1 MTKKKE
7 EIVDQEMTQQVD
19 ESVVKELV
27 AKAKEHDNT
36 LSFDDL
42 QNTLPTNVA
51 SGDLANQYLEAIEK
65 QGVSIL
71 FDNELAQKGLLNTD
85 QSSDTKAKK
94 SSKKAKQPKNEEKSD
109 SELKTDAAEAT
120 PDEGVAVK
128 SKKSSK
134 KSTKTD
140 ESAEVESAADAAKT
154 SATKKKSS
162 SKKSAAKQ
170 AESVETAE
178 IIGETQD
185 SADVEKPAKKS
196 AKKTAK
202 TEAAE
207 TVGEKKAKKSSQKA
221 KKAEKV
227 EDVAEKV
234 EVKADD
240 EAALSV
246 DAKIKLAMEKHTETA
261 GEEGEATKKPK
272 KTTKKAEK
280 KTLEK
285 ASKKADKHEEKAEIA
300 ADETVVAQPVEE
312 KAEVTADA
320 TVVVVA
326 ETQPV
331 EAKAESAE
339 KSEKPAKKAT
349 KKASK
354 KGAKAEE
361 KTEIAADETVVAPV
375 EAQPVEEKA
384 ESEEKAEKPAKKA
397 TKKASKKVAK
407 AEEKGDGEVEES
419 AVVAGEA
426 EKKTAKKSSKSKRA
440 EEKSKDD
447 DKSVEKKAKKAEKAT
462 KSTKKADKEAE
473 SDAVAEAKPAK
484 KASKADKAEKT
495 EKAEA
500 KPAKKSSKKSTA
512 KPEAAESIK
521 ETAKSS
527 SEKSTKRM
535 GAPLPDVTKFVPN
548 AKPPKPLES
557 DPELKDTGVESLDR
571 MFDPNKGMAGG
582 KGLSDLDPDDIDPTD
597 IDPTD
602 IDDDDLAGD
611 DFDVDDMS
619 DSGVEIGNATFEDE
633 VEAAGD
639 DDYGLL
645 DDADREDVDGD
656 SEGLE
661 DGDEEMGDEAE
672 AETGA
677 ATSPEV
683 DDDASK
689 DSDKNADPVR
699 RYLTQTGNVP
709 LLSRDGEVEI
719 AKRVEDGEQNV
730 LNVLLQSAFGV
741 REIIGIADSVE
752 RGKLKMQDVLR
763 DYETDY
769 AGEDRPESDIR
780 GEFLEHVECMR
791 EINRNV
797 IRLKEKLE
805 HAHGI
810 SAIYVQRLRSDLMRN
825 QRALY
830 ELALHVRLSKKLS
843 ERLVHKLKT
852 MIEKLDSATREIA
865 RCEKESGS
873 TAQEIVRIRMEI
885 QANPKDTQ
893 KILMGKRFNEARVF
907 AYNETIM
914 AHMREIESI
923 ESDTHISS
931 DALHRTYQR
940 VQQGQRIAEIAKS
953 ELIKANLRL
962 VVSIAKKY
970 TNRGLQ
976 FLDLIQEGNI
986 GLMKAVDK
994 FEYKRGYKFSTYA
1007 TWWIRQ
1013 AITRAIAD
1021 QARTIRIPVH
1031 MIETINKLI
1040 RTSRSLVQDLGR
1052 EPTPEEIA
1060 DKMDLPVEK
1069 VRKVLKI
1076 GKEPISLET
1085 PIGEEED
1092 SHLGDFIE
1100 DKSVISPAEAV
1111 ISRNLAEQTRKVLAT
1126 LTPREEKVLRMRF
1139 GIGEKSDHT
1148 LEEVGQ
1154 DFDVTRERI
1163 RQIEAKALRKLRH
1176 PTRSKQLKPF
1186 VEN

>member
-51 SGDLANQYLEAIEK
+51 SGDLANQYLDAIEK

-85 QSSDTKAKK
+85 QSNETKAKK

-109 SELKTDAAEAT
+109 SELKTEPEAT
-120 PDEGVAVK
+120 ADEGVAVK
-128 SKKSSK
+128 SKKTSK

-140 ESAEVESAADAAKT
+140 ESVEAESAADATKT

-178 IIGETQD
+178 IVGEAQD
-185 SADVEKPAKKS
+185 SAAAEKPAKKS

-202 TEAAE
+202 AEAAE
-207 TVGEKKAKKSSQKA
+207 TVGEKKSKKSSQKA
-221 KKAEKV
+221 KKGEKV

-261 GEEGEATKKPK
+261 GEEGESTKKPK
-272 KTTKKAEK
+272 KMTKKAEK

-285 ASKKADKHEEKAEIA
+285 ASKKADKPEEKAEIA
-300 ADETVVAQPVEE
+300 ADETVVVVAETQPVEE
-312 KAEVTADA
+312 KAAVTADA

-326 ETQPV
+326 ETQPD
-331 EAKAESAE
+331 EAKDEIAE
-339 KSEKPAKKAT
+339 KAEKPANKAT

-361 KTEIAADETVVAPV
+361 KTEIAVDEV
-375 EAQPVEEKA
+375 EVKA
-384 ESEEKAEKPAKKA
+384 ESEDKAEKPAKKA
-397 TKKASKKVAK
+397 TKKASKMGDK
-407 AEEKGDGEVEES
+407 AEEKGDGEAEES
-419 AVVAGEA
+419 VVVAGDGEA
-426 EKKTAKKSSKSKRA
+426 EKMNAKKSSKSKKA
-440 EEKSKDD
+440 EEKAKDD
-447 DKSVEKKAKKAEKAT
+447 DKSVEKKAKKSEKAT

-473 SDAVAEAKPAK
+473 SDAIAEAKPAK

-500 KPAKKSSKKSTA
+500 KSAKKSSKKSTA
-512 KPEAAESIK
+512 KPEAADNIK

-645 DDADREDVDGD
+645 DDADRDDVDGD

-683 DDDASK
+683 DDDVSK

>member
-94 SSKKAKQPKNEEKSD
+94 SSKKAKQPKKEEKSD

-120 PDEGVAVK
+120 ADEGVAAK
-128 SKKSSK
+128 GKKSSK

-140 ESAEVESAADAAKT
+140 ESAEAGTVADEAKT
-154 SATKKKSS
+154 GATKKKSS

-185 SADVEKPAKKS
+185 SADAEKPAKKS

-207 TVGEKKAKKSSQKA
+207 TVGEKKSKKSSQKA

-227 EDVAEKV
+227 DEVAEKV

-280 KTLEK
+280 KALEK
-285 ASKKADKHEEKAEIA
+285 ASNKADKSEEKVEIA
-300 ADETVVAQPVEE
+300 ADEA
-312 KAEVTADA
+312 
-320 TVVVVA
+320 VVVVA

-331 EAKAESAE
+331 EAKSKSAE
-339 KSEKPAKKAT
+339 KAEKPAKKAT
-349 KKASK
+349 KKAEKKALEKASK
-354 KGAKAEE
+354 KVDKPEE
-361 KTEIAADETVVAPV
+361 KTEVAADEV
-375 EAQPVEEKA
+375 EVKA

-397 TKKASKKVAK
+397 TKKPSKKGAK
-407 AEEKGDGEVEES
+407 AEEKGDGEAEES
-419 AVVAGEA
+419 AVVAGDGEA
-426 EKKTAKKSSKSKRA
+426 EKKTAKKSSKSKKA
-440 EEKSKDD
+440 EEKSNDD
-447 DKSVEKKAKKAEKAT
+447 DKNVEEKAKKAEKAT
-462 KSTKKADKEAE
+462 KSTKKSDKEAE
-473 SDAVAEAKPAK
+473 SDAEAKPAK

-512 KPEAAESIK
+512 KADAADNIK

-582 KGLSDLDPDDIDPTD
+582 NGLSDLDPDDIDPTD

-656 SEGLE
+656 SDGLE
-661 DGDEEMGDEAE
+661 EGDEEMGDEAE

-677 ATSPEV
+677 ATSPEA

-699 RYLTQTGNVP
+699 RYLTQTGNGP
-709 LLSRDGEVEI
+709 LLTRDGEVEI

-741 REIIGIADSVE
+741 REIIGIADSVD

-769 AGEDRPESDIR
+769 AGEDRPESEIR
-780 GEFLEHVECMR
+780 AEFLAHVECMR
-791 EINRNV
+791 EINCNV

>member
-42 QNTLPTNVA
+42 QNTLPINVA

-85 QSSDTKAKK
+85 QSNETKAKK

-109 SELKTDAAEAT
+109 SELKIDAAEAT
-120 PDEGVAVK
+120 ADEGVDVK

-134 KSTKTD
+134 KATKID
-140 ESAEVESAADAAKT
+140 ENAEAESAVDEAK
-154 SATKKKSS
+154 SGATKKKSS
-162 SKKSAAKQ
+162 SKKSVAKQ

-178 IIGETQD
+178 IVGEAQD
-185 SADVEKPAKKS
+185 SAAAEKPAKKS

-202 TEAAE
+202 AEAAE
-207 TVGEKKAKKSSQKA
+207 IVGEKKAKKSSQKS

-227 EDVAEKV
+227 EDIVEKV
-234 EVKADD
+234 EVKSDD

-261 GEEGEATKKPK
+261 GEEGESTKKPK

-280 KTLEK
+280 K
-285 ASKKADKHEEKAEIA
+285 ASKKADKPEEKAEIA
-300 ADETVVAQPVEE
+300 ADETVVVVAETQPVEE
-312 KAEVTADA
+312 NAAVTADE

-326 ETQPV
+326 ETQPIEV
-331 EAKAESAE
+331 KAEIAE
-339 KSEKPAKKAT
+339 KAEKPAKKAT

-361 KTEIAADETVVAPV
+361 KTEIAADEIEV
-375 EAQPVEEKA
+375 KA

-397 TKKASKKVAK
+397 TKKSSKKVAK
-407 AEEKGDGEVEES
+407 AEEKGDGEAEES

-426 EKKTAKKSSKSKRA
+426 EKKTAKKSSKSKKA
-440 EEKSKDD
+440 EEKAKDD

-473 SDAVAEAKPAK
+473 SDAVAEANPAK

-645 DDADREDVDGD
+645 DDADREDIDGD

-661 DGDEEMGDEAE
+661 EGDEEMGDEAE

-769 AGEDRPESDIR
+769 AGEDRPESEIR

-791 EINRNV
+791 AINRDV

>member
-94 SSKKAKQPKNEEKSD
+94 SSKKAKQPKKEEKSD

-120 PDEGVAVK
+120 ADEGVAAK

-140 ESAEVESAADAAKT
+140 ESAEAGTVADEAKT
-154 SATKKKSS
+154 GATKKKSS

-170 AESVETAE
+170 SESVETAE

-185 SADVEKPAKKS
+185 SADAEKPAKKS

-207 TVGEKKAKKSSQKA
+207 TVGEKKSKKSSQKA

-227 EDVAEKV
+227 DEVAEKV

-246 DAKIKLAMEKHTETA
+246 DAKIKLAMEKHIETA

-272 KTTKKAEK
+272 KATKKAEK
-280 KTLEK
+280 KALEK
-285 ASKKADKHEEKAEIA
+285 ASNKADKSEEKVEIA
-300 ADETVVAQPVEE
+300 ADEA
-312 KAEVTADA
+312 
-320 TVVVVA
+320 VVVVA

-331 EAKAESAE
+331 EAKSKSAE
-339 KSEKPAKKAT
+339 KAEKPAKKAT
-349 KKASK
+349 KKAEKKALEKASK
-354 KGAKAEE
+354 KVDKPEE
-361 KTEIAADETVVAPV
+361 KTEVAADEV
-375 EAQPVEEKA
+375 EVKA

-397 TKKASKKVAK
+397 TNKPSKKGAK
-407 AEEKGDGEVEES
+407 AEEKGDGEAEES
-419 AVVAGEA
+419 AVVAGDGEA
-426 EKKTAKKSSKSKRA
+426 EKKTAKKSSKSKKA
-440 EEKSKDD
+440 EEKSNDD
-447 DKSVEKKAKKAEKAT
+447 DKNVEEKAKKAEKAT
-462 KSTKKADKEAE
+462 KSTKKSDKEAE
-473 SDAVAEAKPAK
+473 SDAEAKPAK

-512 KPEAAESIK
+512 KADAADNIK

-656 SEGLE
+656 SDGLE
-661 DGDEEMGDEAE
+661 EGDEEMGDEAE

-677 ATSPEV
+677 ATSPEA

-741 REIIGIADSVE
+741 REIIGIADSVD

-769 AGEDRPESDIR
+769 AGEDRPESEIR
-780 GEFLEHVECMR
+780 AEFLAHVECMR
-791 EINRNV
+791 EINCNV

>member
-94 SSKKAKQPKNEEKSD
+94 SSKKAKQPKKEEKSD

-120 PDEGVAVK
+120 ADEGVAAK

-140 ESAEVESAADAAKT
+140 ESAEAGTVADEAKT
-154 SATKKKSS
+154 GATKKKSS

-185 SADVEKPAKKS
+185 SADAEKPAKKS

-207 TVGEKKAKKSSQKA
+207 TVGEKKSKKSSQKA

-227 EDVAEKV
+227 NEVAEKV

-246 DAKIKLAMEKHTETA
+246 DAKIKLAMEKHIETA

-280 KTLEK
+280 KALEK
-285 ASKKADKHEEKAEIA
+285 ASNKADKSEEKAEI
-300 ADETVVAQPVEE
+300 
-312 KAEVTADA
+312 TADA

-331 EAKAESAE
+331 EAKSKSAE
-339 KSEKPAKKAT
+339 KAEKPAKKAT
-349 KKASK
+349 KKAEKKALEKASK
-354 KGAKAEE
+354 KVDKPEE
-361 KTEIAADETVVAPV
+361 KTEVAADEV
-375 EAQPVEEKA
+375 EVKA

-397 TKKASKKVAK
+397 TNKPSKKGAK
-407 AEEKGDGEVEES
+407 AEEKGDGEAEES
-419 AVVAGEA
+419 AVVAGDGEA
-426 EKKTAKKSSKSKRA
+426 EKKTAKKSSKSKKA
-440 EEKSKDD
+440 EEKSNDD
-447 DKSVEKKAKKAEKAT
+447 DKNVEEKAKKAEKAT
-462 KSTKKADKEAE
+462 KSTKKSDKEAE
-473 SDAVAEAKPAK
+473 SDAEAKPAK

-512 KPEAAESIK
+512 KADAADNIK

-582 KGLSDLDPDDIDPTD
+582 NGLSDLDPDDIDPTD

-656 SEGLE
+656 SDGLE
-661 DGDEEMGDEAE
+661 EGDEEMGDEAE

-677 ATSPEV
+677 ATSPEA

-741 REIIGIADSVE
+741 REIIGIADSVD

-769 AGEDRPESDIR
+769 AGEDRPESEIR
-780 GEFLEHVECMR
+780 AEFLAHVECMR
-791 EINRNV
+791 EINCNV

>member
-94 SSKKAKQPKNEEKSD
+94 SSKKAKQPKKEEKSD

-120 PDEGVAVK
+120 ADEGVAAK

-140 ESAEVESAADAAKT
+140 ESAEAGTVADEAKT
-154 SATKKKSS
+154 GATKKKSS

-185 SADVEKPAKKS
+185 SADAEKPAKKS

-207 TVGEKKAKKSSQKA
+207 TVGEKKSKKSSQKA

-227 EDVAEKV
+227 DEVAEKV

-246 DAKIKLAMEKHTETA
+246 DAKIKLAMEKHIETA

-280 KTLEK
+280 KALEK
-285 ASKKADKHEEKAEIA
+285 ASNKADKSEEKAEI
-300 ADETVVAQPVEE
+300 
-312 KAEVTADA
+312 TADA

-331 EAKAESAE
+331 EAKSKSAE
-339 KSEKPAKKAT
+339 KAEKPAKKAT
-349 KKASK
+349 KKAEKKALEKASK
-354 KGAKAEE
+354 KVDKPEE
-361 KTEIAADETVVAPV
+361 KTEVAADEV
-375 EAQPVEEKA
+375 EVKA

-397 TKKASKKVAK
+397 TNKPSKKGAK
-407 AEEKGDGEVEES
+407 AEEKGDGEAEES
-419 AVVAGEA
+419 AVVAGDGEA
-426 EKKTAKKSSKSKRA
+426 EKKTAKKSSKSKKA
-440 EEKSKDD
+440 EEKSNDD
-447 DKSVEKKAKKAEKAT
+447 DKNVEEKAKKAEKAT
-462 KSTKKADKEAE
+462 KSTKKSDKEAE
-473 SDAVAEAKPAK
+473 SDAEAKPAK

-512 KPEAAESIK
+512 KADAADNIK

-656 SEGLE
+656 SDGLE
-661 DGDEEMGDEAE
+661 EGDEEMGDEAE

-677 ATSPEV
+677 ATSPEA

-741 REIIGIADSVE
+741 REIIGIADSVD

-769 AGEDRPESDIR
+769 AGEDRPESEIR
-780 GEFLEHVECMR
+780 AEFLAHVECMR
-791 EINRNV
+791 EINCNV

>member
-94 SSKKAKQPKNEEKSD
+94 SSKKAKQPKKEEKSD

-120 PDEGVAVK
+120 ADEGVAAK
-128 SKKSSK
+128 GKKSSK

-140 ESAEVESAADAAKT
+140 ESAEAGTVADEAKT
-154 SATKKKSS
+154 GATKKKSS

-185 SADVEKPAKKS
+185 SADAEKPAKKS

-207 TVGEKKAKKSSQKA
+207 TVGEKKSKKSSQKA

-227 EDVAEKV
+227 DEVAEKV

-280 KTLEK
+280 KALEK
-285 ASKKADKHEEKAEIA
+285 ASNKADKSEEKAEI
-300 ADETVVAQPVEE
+300 
-312 KAEVTADA
+312 TADA

-331 EAKAESAE
+331 EAKSKSAE
-339 KSEKPAKKAT
+339 KAEKPAKKAT
-349 KKASK
+349 KKAEKKALEKASK
-354 KGAKAEE
+354 KVDKPEE
-361 KTEIAADETVVAPV
+361 KTEVAADEV
-375 EAQPVEEKA
+375 EVKA

-397 TKKASKKVAK
+397 TNKPSKKGAK
-407 AEEKGDGEVEES
+407 AEEKGDGEAEES
-419 AVVAGEA
+419 AVVAGDGEA
-426 EKKTAKKSSKSKRA
+426 EKKTAKKSSKSKKA
-440 EEKSKDD
+440 EEKSNDD
-447 DKSVEKKAKKAEKAT
+447 DKNVEEKAKKAEKAT
-462 KSTKKADKEAE
+462 KSTKKSDKEAE
-473 SDAVAEAKPAK
+473 SDAEAKPAK

-512 KPEAAESIK
+512 KADAADNIK

-656 SEGLE
+656 SDGLE
-661 DGDEEMGDEAE
+661 EGDEEMGDEAE

-677 ATSPEV
+677 ATSPEA

-741 REIIGIADSVE
+741 REIIGIADSVD

-769 AGEDRPESDIR
+769 AGEDRPESEIR
-780 GEFLEHVECMR
+780 AEFLAHVECMR
-791 EINRNV
+791 EINCNV

>member
-94 SSKKAKQPKNEEKSD
+94 SSKKAKQPKKEEKSD

-120 PDEGVAVK
+120 ADEGVAAK
-128 SKKSSK
+128 GKKSSK

-140 ESAEVESAADAAKT
+140 ESAEAGTVADEAKT
-154 SATKKKSS
+154 GATKKKSS

-170 AESVETAE
+170 SESVETAE

-185 SADVEKPAKKS
+185 SADAEKPAKKS

-207 TVGEKKAKKSSQKA
+207 TVGEKKSKKSSQKA

-227 EDVAEKV
+227 DEVAEKV

-246 DAKIKLAMEKHTETA
+246 DAKIKLAMEKHIETA

-280 KTLEK
+280 KALEK
-285 ASKKADKHEEKAEIA
+285 ASNKADKSEEKVEIA
-300 ADETVVAQPVEE
+300 ADEA
-312 KAEVTADA
+312 
-320 TVVVVA
+320 VVVVA

-331 EAKAESAE
+331 EAKSKSAE
-339 KSEKPAKKAT
+339 KAEKPAKKAT
-349 KKASK
+349 KKAEKKALEKASK
-354 KGAKAEE
+354 KVDKPEE
-361 KTEIAADETVVAPV
+361 KTEVAADEV
-375 EAQPVEEKA
+375 EVKA

-397 TKKASKKVAK
+397 TKKPSKKGAK
-407 AEEKGDGEVEES
+407 AEEKGDGEAEES
-419 AVVAGEA
+419 AVVAGDGEA
-426 EKKTAKKSSKSKRA
+426 EKKTAKKSSKSKKA
-440 EEKSKDD
+440 EEKSNDD
-447 DKSVEKKAKKAEKAT
+447 DKNVEEKAKKAEKAT
-462 KSTKKADKEAE
+462 KSTKKSDKEAE
-473 SDAVAEAKPAK
+473 SDAEAKPAK

-512 KPEAAESIK
+512 KADAADNIK

-656 SEGLE
+656 SDGLE
-661 DGDEEMGDEAE
+661 EGDEEMGDEAE

-677 ATSPEV
+677 ATSPEA

-741 REIIGIADSVE
+741 REIIGIADSVD

-769 AGEDRPESDIR
+769 AGEDRPESEIR
-780 GEFLEHVECMR
+780 AEFLAHVECMR
-791 EINRNV
+791 EINCNV

>member
-94 SSKKAKQPKNEEKSD
+94 SSKKAKQPKKEEKSD

-120 PDEGVAVK
+120 ADEGVAAK

-140 ESAEVESAADAAKT
+140 ESAEAGTVADEAKT
-154 SATKKKSS
+154 GATKKKSS
-162 SKKSAAKQ
+162 LKKSAAKQ

-185 SADVEKPAKKS
+185 SADAEKPAKKS

-207 TVGEKKAKKSSQKA
+207 TVGEKKSKKSSQKA

-227 EDVAEKV
+227 DEVAEKV

-246 DAKIKLAMEKHTETA
+246 DAKIKLAMEKHIETA

-280 KTLEK
+280 KALEK
-285 ASKKADKHEEKAEIA
+285 ASNKADKSEEKVEIA
-300 ADETVVAQPVEE
+300 ADEA
-312 KAEVTADA
+312 
-320 TVVVVA
+320 VVVVA

-331 EAKAESAE
+331 EAKSKSAE
-339 KSEKPAKKAT
+339 KAEKPAKKAT
-349 KKASK
+349 KKAEKKALEKASK
-354 KGAKAEE
+354 KVDKPEE
-361 KTEIAADETVVAPV
+361 KTEVAADEV
-375 EAQPVEEKA
+375 EVKA

-397 TKKASKKVAK
+397 TNKPSKKGAK
-407 AEEKGDGEVEES
+407 AEEKGDGEAEES
-419 AVVAGEA
+419 AVVAGDGEA
-426 EKKTAKKSSKSKRA
+426 EKKTAKKSSKSKKA
-440 EEKSKDD
+440 EEKSNDD
-447 DKSVEKKAKKAEKAT
+447 DKNVEEKAKKAEKAT
-462 KSTKKADKEAE
+462 KSTKKSDKEAE
-473 SDAVAEAKPAK
+473 SDAEAKPAK

-512 KPEAAESIK
+512 KADAADNIK

-656 SEGLE
+656 SDGLE
-661 DGDEEMGDEAE
+661 EGDEEMGDEAE

-677 ATSPEV
+677 ATSPEA

-741 REIIGIADSVE
+741 REIIGIADSVD

-769 AGEDRPESDIR
+769 AGEDRPESEIR
-780 GEFLEHVECMR
+780 AEFLAHVECMR
-791 EINRNV
+791 EINCNV

>member
-94 SSKKAKQPKNEEKSD
+94 SSKKAKQPKKEEKSD

-120 PDEGVAVK
+120 ADEGVAAK

-140 ESAEVESAADAAKT
+140 ESAEAGTVADEAKT
-154 SATKKKSS
+154 GATKKKSS

-170 AESVETAE
+170 SESVETAE

-185 SADVEKPAKKS
+185 SADAEKPAKKS

-207 TVGEKKAKKSSQKA
+207 TVGEKKSKKSSQKA

-227 EDVAEKV
+227 DEVAEKV

-246 DAKIKLAMEKHTETA
+246 DAKIKLAMEKHIETA

-280 KTLEK
+280 KALEK
-285 ASKKADKHEEKAEIA
+285 ASNKADKSEEKVEIA
-300 ADETVVAQPVEE
+300 ADEA
-312 KAEVTADA
+312 
-320 TVVVVA
+320 VVVVA

-331 EAKAESAE
+331 EAKSKSAE
-339 KSEKPAKKAT
+339 KAEKPAKKAT
-349 KKASK
+349 KKAEKKALEKASK
-354 KGAKAEE
+354 KVDKPEE
-361 KTEIAADETVVAPV
+361 KTEVAADEV
-375 EAQPVEEKA
+375 EVKA

-397 TKKASKKVAK
+397 TNKPSKKGAK
-407 AEEKGDGEVEES
+407 AEEKGDGEAEES
-419 AVVAGEA
+419 AVVAGDGEA
-426 EKKTAKKSSKSKRA
+426 EKKTAKKSSKSKKA
-440 EEKSKDD
+440 EEKSNDD
-447 DKSVEKKAKKAEKAT
+447 DKNVEEKAKKAEKAT
-462 KSTKKADKEAE
+462 KSTKKSDKEAE
-473 SDAVAEAKPAK
+473 SDAEAKPAK

-512 KPEAAESIK
+512 KADAADNIK

-656 SEGLE
+656 SDGLE
-661 DGDEEMGDEAE
+661 EGDEEMGDEAE

-677 ATSPEV
+677 ATSPEA

-741 REIIGIADSVE
+741 REIIGIADSVD

-769 AGEDRPESDIR
+769 AGEDRPESEIR
-780 GEFLEHVECMR
+780 AEFLAHVECMR
-791 EINRNV
+791 EINCNV

>member
-94 SSKKAKQPKNEEKSD
+94 SSKKAKQPKKEEKSD

-120 PDEGVAVK
+120 ADEGVAAK

-140 ESAEVESAADAAKT
+140 ESVEAGTVADEAKT
-154 SATKKKSS
+154 GATKKKSS

-170 AESVETAE
+170 SESVETAE

-185 SADVEKPAKKS
+185 SADAEKPAKKS

-207 TVGEKKAKKSSQKA
+207 TVGEKKSKKSSQKA

-227 EDVAEKV
+227 DEVAEKV

-246 DAKIKLAMEKHTETA
+246 DAKIKLAMEKHIETA

-280 KTLEK
+280 KALEK
-285 ASKKADKHEEKAEIA
+285 ASNKADKSEEKVEIA
-300 ADETVVAQPVEE
+300 ADEA
-312 KAEVTADA
+312 
-320 TVVVVA
+320 VVVVA

-331 EAKAESAE
+331 EAKSKSAE
-339 KSEKPAKKAT
+339 KAEKPAKKAT
-349 KKASK
+349 KKAEKKALEKASK
-354 KGAKAEE
+354 KVDKPEE
-361 KTEIAADETVVAPV
+361 KTEVAADEV
-375 EAQPVEEKA
+375 EAKA

-397 TKKASKKVAK
+397 TNKPSKKGAK
-407 AEEKGDGEVEES
+407 AEEKGDGEAEES
-419 AVVAGEA
+419 AVVAGDGEA
-426 EKKTAKKSSKSKRA
+426 EKKTAKKSSKSKKA
-440 EEKSKDD
+440 EEKSNDD
-447 DKSVEKKAKKAEKAT
+447 DKNVEEKAKKAEKAT
-462 KSTKKADKEAE
+462 KSTKKSDKEAE
-473 SDAVAEAKPAK
+473 SDAEAKPAK

-512 KPEAAESIK
+512 KADAADNIK

-639 DDYGLL
+639 DYGLL

-656 SEGLE
+656 SDGLE
-661 DGDEEMGDEAE
+661 EGDEEMGDEAE

-677 ATSPEV
+677 ATSPEA

-741 REIIGIADSVE
+741 REIIGIADSVD

-769 AGEDRPESDIR
+769 AGEDRPESEIR
-780 GEFLEHVECMR
+780 AEFLAHVKCMR
-791 EINRNV
+791 EINCNV

>member
-94 SSKKAKQPKNEEKSD
+94 SSKKAKQPKKEEKSD

-120 PDEGVAVK
+120 ADEGVAAK

-140 ESAEVESAADAAKT
+140 ESAEAGTVADEAKT
-154 SATKKKSS
+154 GATKKKSS

-185 SADVEKPAKKS
+185 SADAEKPAKKS

-207 TVGEKKAKKSSQKA
+207 TVGEKKSKKSSQKA

-227 EDVAEKV
+227 DEVAEKV

-246 DAKIKLAMEKHTETA
+246 DAKIKLAMEKHIETA

-280 KTLEK
+280 KALEK
-285 ASKKADKHEEKAEIA
+285 ASNKADKSEEKVEIA
-300 ADETVVAQPVEE
+300 ADEA
-312 KAEVTADA
+312 
-320 TVVVVA
+320 VVVVA

-331 EAKAESAE
+331 EAKSKSAE
-339 KSEKPAKKAT
+339 KAEKPAKKAT
-349 KKASK
+349 KKAEKKALEKASK
-354 KGAKAEE
+354 KVDKPEE
-361 KTEIAADETVVAPV
+361 KTEVAADEV
-375 EAQPVEEKA
+375 EVKA

-397 TKKASKKVAK
+397 TKKPSKKGAK
-407 AEEKGDGEVEES
+407 AEEKGDGEAEES
-419 AVVAGEA
+419 AVVAGDGEA
-426 EKKTAKKSSKSKRA
+426 EKKTAKKSSKSKKA
-440 EEKSKDD
+440 EEKSNDD
-447 DKSVEKKAKKAEKAT
+447 DKNVEEKAKKAEKAT
-462 KSTKKADKEAE
+462 KSTKKSDKEAE

-512 KPEAAESIK
+512 KADAADNIK

-656 SEGLE
+656 SDGLE
-661 DGDEEMGDEAE
+661 EGDEEMGDEAE

-677 ATSPEV
+677 ATSPEA

-741 REIIGIADSVE
+741 REIIGIADSVD

-769 AGEDRPESDIR
+769 AGEDRPESEIR
-780 GEFLEHVECMR
+780 AEFLAHVECMR
-791 EINRNV
+791 EINCNV

>member
-94 SSKKAKQPKNEEKSD
+94 SSKKAKQPKKEEKSD

-120 PDEGVAVK
+120 ADEGVAAK
-128 SKKSSK
+128 GKKSSK

-140 ESAEVESAADAAKT
+140 ESAEAGTVADEAKT
-154 SATKKKSS
+154 GATKKKSS

-185 SADVEKPAKKS
+185 SADAEKPAKKS

-207 TVGEKKAKKSSQKA
+207 TVGEKKSKKSSQKA

-227 EDVAEKV
+227 DEVAEKV

-280 KTLEK
+280 KALEK
-285 ASKKADKHEEKAEIA
+285 ASNKADKSEEKAEI
-300 ADETVVAQPVEE
+300 
-312 KAEVTADA
+312 TADA

-331 EAKAESAE
+331 EAKSKSAE
-339 KSEKPAKKAT
+339 KAEKPAKKAT
-349 KKASK
+349 KKAEKKALEKASK
-354 KGAKAEE
+354 KVDKPEE
-361 KTEIAADETVVAPV
+361 KTEVAADEV
-375 EAQPVEEKA
+375 EVKA

-397 TKKASKKVAK
+397 TKKPSKKGAK
-407 AEEKGDGEVEES
+407 AEEKGDGEAEES
-419 AVVAGEA
+419 AVVAGDGEA
-426 EKKTAKKSSKSKRA
+426 EKKTAKKSSKSKKA
-440 EEKSKDD
+440 EEKSNDD
-447 DKSVEKKAKKAEKAT
+447 DKNVEEKAKKAEKAT
-462 KSTKKADKEAE
+462 KSTKKSDKEAE
-473 SDAVAEAKPAK
+473 SDAEAKPAK

-512 KPEAAESIK
+512 KADAVDNIK

-656 SEGLE
+656 SDGLE
-661 DGDEEMGDEAE
+661 EGDEEMGDEAE

-677 ATSPEV
+677 ATSPEA

-741 REIIGIADSVE
+741 REIIGIADSVD

-769 AGEDRPESDIR
+769 AGEDRPESEIR
-780 GEFLEHVECMR
+780 AEFLAHVECMR
-791 EINRNV
+791 EINCNV

>member
-94 SSKKAKQPKNEEKSD
+94 SSKKAKQPKKEEKSD

-120 PDEGVAVK
+120 ADEGVAAK
-128 SKKSSK
+128 GKKSSK

-140 ESAEVESAADAAKT
+140 ESAEAGTVADEAKT
-154 SATKKKSS
+154 GATKKKSS

-185 SADVEKPAKKS
+185 SADAEKPAKKS

-207 TVGEKKAKKSSQKA
+207 TVGEKKSKKSSQKA

-227 EDVAEKV
+227 DEVAEKV

-246 DAKIKLAMEKHTETA
+246 DAKIKLAMEKHIETA

-280 KTLEK
+280 KALEK
-285 ASKKADKHEEKAEIA
+285 ASNKADKSEEKVEIA
-300 ADETVVAQPVEE
+300 ADEA
-312 KAEVTADA
+312 
-320 TVVVVA
+320 VVVVA

-331 EAKAESAE
+331 EAKSKSAE
-339 KSEKPAKKAT
+339 KAEKPAKKAT
-349 KKASK
+349 KKAEKKALDKASK
-354 KGAKAEE
+354 KVDKPEE
-361 KTEIAADETVVAPV
+361 KTEVAADEV
-375 EAQPVEEKA
+375 EVKA

-397 TKKASKKVAK
+397 TKKPSKKGAK
-407 AEEKGDGEVEES
+407 AEEKGDGEAEES
-419 AVVAGEA
+419 AVVAGDGEA
-426 EKKTAKKSSKSKRA
+426 EKKTAKKSSKSKKA
-440 EEKSKDD
+440 EEKSNDD
-447 DKSVEKKAKKAEKAT
+447 DKNVEEKAKKAEKAT
-462 KSTKKADKEAE
+462 KSTKKSDKEAE
-473 SDAVAEAKPAK
+473 SDAEAKPAK

-512 KPEAAESIK
+512 KADAADNIK

-656 SEGLE
+656 SDGLE
-661 DGDEEMGDEAE
+661 EGDEEMGDEAE

-677 ATSPEV
+677 ATSPEA

-741 REIIGIADSVE
+741 REIIGIADSVD

-769 AGEDRPESDIR
+769 AGEDRPESEIR
-780 GEFLEHVECMR
+780 AEFLAHVECMR
-791 EINRNV
+791 EINCNV

>member
-94 SSKKAKQPKNEEKSD
+94 SSKKAKQPKKEEKSD

-120 PDEGVAVK
+120 ADEGVAAK
-128 SKKSSK
+128 GKKSSK

-140 ESAEVESAADAAKT
+140 ESAEAGTVADEAKT
-154 SATKKKSS
+154 GATKKKSS

-185 SADVEKPAKKS
+185 SADAEKPAKKS

-207 TVGEKKAKKSSQKA
+207 TVGEKKSKKSSQKA

-227 EDVAEKV
+227 DEVAEKV

-246 DAKIKLAMEKHTETA
+246 DAKIKLAMEKHIETA

-280 KTLEK
+280 KALEK
-285 ASKKADKHEEKAEIA
+285 ASNKADKSEEKAEI
-300 ADETVVAQPVEE
+300 
-312 KAEVTADA
+312 TADA

-331 EAKAESAE
+331 EAKSKSAE
-339 KSEKPAKKAT
+339 KAEKPAKKAT
-349 KKASK
+349 KKAEKKALEKASK
-354 KGAKAEE
+354 KVDKPEE
-361 KTEIAADETVVAPV
+361 KTEVAADEV
-375 EAQPVEEKA
+375 EVKA

-397 TKKASKKVAK
+397 TKKPSKKGAK
-407 AEEKGDGEVEES
+407 AEEKGDGEAEES
-419 AVVAGEA
+419 AVVAGDGEA
-426 EKKTAKKSSKSKRA
+426 EKKTAKKSSKSKKA
-440 EEKSKDD
+440 EEKSNDD
-447 DKSVEKKAKKAEKAT
+447 DKNVEEKAKKAEKAT
-462 KSTKKADKEAE
+462 KSTKKSDKEAE
-473 SDAVAEAKPAK
+473 SDAEAKPAK

-512 KPEAAESIK
+512 KADAADNIK

-656 SEGLE
+656 SDGLE
-661 DGDEEMGDEAE
+661 EGDEEMGDEAE

-677 ATSPEV
+677 ATSPEA

-741 REIIGIADSVE
+741 REIIGIADSVD

-769 AGEDRPESDIR
+769 AGEDRPESEIR
-780 GEFLEHVECMR
+780 AEFLAHVECMR
-791 EINRNV
+791 EINCNV

>member
-94 SSKKAKQPKNEEKSD
+94 SSKKAKQPKKEEKSD

-120 PDEGVAVK
+120 ADEGVAAK

-140 ESAEVESAADAAKT
+140 ESAEAGTVADEAKT
-154 SATKKKSS
+154 GATKKKSS

-185 SADVEKPAKKS
+185 SADAEKPAKKS

-207 TVGEKKAKKSSQKA
+207 TVGEKKSKKSSQKA

-227 EDVAEKV
+227 DEVAEKV

-246 DAKIKLAMEKHTETA
+246 DAKIKLAMEKHIETA

-280 KTLEK
+280 KALEK
-285 ASKKADKHEEKAEIA
+285 ASNKADKSEEKAEI
-300 ADETVVAQPVEE
+300 
-312 KAEVTADA
+312 TADA

-331 EAKAESAE
+331 EAKSKSAE
-339 KSEKPAKKAT
+339 KAEKPAKKAT
-349 KKASK
+349 KKAEKKALEKASK
-354 KGAKAEE
+354 KVDKPEE
-361 KTEIAADETVVAPV
+361 KTEVAADEV
-375 EAQPVEEKA
+375 EVKA

-397 TKKASKKVAK
+397 TNKPSKKGAK
-407 AEEKGDGEVEES
+407 AEEKGDGEAEES
-419 AVVAGEA
+419 AVVAGDGEA
-426 EKKTAKKSSKSKRA
+426 EKKTAKKSSKSKKA
-440 EEKSKDD
+440 EEKSNDD
-447 DKSVEKKAKKAEKAT
+447 DKNVEEKAKKAEKAT
-462 KSTKKADKEAE
+462 KSTKKSDKEAE
-473 SDAVAEAKPAK
+473 SDAEAKPAK

-512 KPEAAESIK
+512 KADAADNIK

-656 SEGLE
+656 SDGLE

-677 ATSPEV
+677 ATSPEA

-741 REIIGIADSVE
+741 REIIGIADSVD

-769 AGEDRPESDIR
+769 AGEDRPESEIR
-780 GEFLEHVECMR
+780 AEFLAHVECMR
-791 EINRNV
+791 EINCNV

>member
-94 SSKKAKQPKNEEKSD
+94 SSKKAKQPKKEEKSD

-120 PDEGVAVK
+120 ADEGVAAK
-128 SKKSSK
+128 GKKSSK

-140 ESAEVESAADAAKT
+140 ESAEAGTVADEAKT
-154 SATKKKSS
+154 GATKKKSS

-185 SADVEKPAKKS
+185 SADAEKPAKKS

-207 TVGEKKAKKSSQKA
+207 TVGEKKSKKSSQKA

-227 EDVAEKV
+227 DEVAEKV

-246 DAKIKLAMEKHTETA
+246 DAKIKLAMEKHIETA
-261 GEEGEATKKPK
+261 GEEGEATKEPK
-272 KTTKKAEK
+272 KATKKAEK
-280 KTLEK
+280 KALEK
-285 ASKKADKHEEKAEIA
+285 ASNKADKSEEKAEI
-300 ADETVVAQPVEE
+300 
-312 KAEVTADA
+312 TADA
-320 TVVVVA
+320 TVVVA

-331 EAKAESAE
+331 EAKSKSAE
-339 KSEKPAKKAT
+339 KAEKPAKKAT
-349 KKASK
+349 KKAEKKALEKASK
-354 KGAKAEE
+354 KVDKPEE
-361 KTEIAADETVVAPV
+361 KTEVAADEV
-375 EAQPVEEKA
+375 EVKA

-397 TKKASKKVAK
+397 TNKPSKKGAK
-407 AEEKGDGEVEES
+407 AEEKGDGEAEES
-419 AVVAGEA
+419 AVVAGDGEA
-426 EKKTAKKSSKSKRA
+426 EKKTAKKSSKSKKA
-440 EEKSKDD
+440 EEKSNDD
-447 DKSVEKKAKKAEKAT
+447 DKNVEEMAKKAEKAT
-462 KSTKKADKEAE
+462 KSTKKSDKEAE
-473 SDAVAEAKPAK
+473 SDAEAKPAK

-500 KPAKKSSKKSTA
+500 KSAKKSSKKSTA
-512 KPEAAESIK
+512 KADAADNIK

-582 KGLSDLDPDDIDPTD
+582 NGLSDLDPDDIDPTD

-656 SEGLE
+656 SDGLE
-661 DGDEEMGDEAE
+661 EGDEEMGDEAE

-677 ATSPEV
+677 ATSPEA

-741 REIIGIADSVE
+741 REIIGIADSVD

-769 AGEDRPESDIR
+769 AGEDRPESEIR
-780 GEFLEHVECMR
+780 AEFLAHVECMR
-791 EINRNV
+791 EINCNV

>member
-94 SSKKAKQPKNEEKSD
+94 SSKKAKQPKKEEKSD

-120 PDEGVAVK
+120 ADEGVAAK
-128 SKKSSK
+128 GKKSSK

-140 ESAEVESAADAAKT
+140 ESAEAGTVADEAKT
-154 SATKKKSS
+154 GATKKKSS

-170 AESVETAE
+170 SESVETAE

-185 SADVEKPAKKS
+185 SADAEKPAKKS

-207 TVGEKKAKKSSQKA
+207 TVGEKKSKKSSQKA

-227 EDVAEKV
+227 DEVAEKV

-246 DAKIKLAMEKHTETA
+246 DAKIKLAMEKHIETA

-280 KTLEK
+280 KALEK
-285 ASKKADKHEEKAEIA
+285 ASNKADKSEEKVEIA
-300 ADETVVAQPVEE
+300 ADEA
-312 KAEVTADA
+312 
-320 TVVVVA
+320 VVVVA

-331 EAKAESAE
+331 EAKSKSAE
-339 KSEKPAKKAT
+339 KAEKPAKKAT
-349 KKASK
+349 KKAEKKALEKASK
-354 KGAKAEE
+354 KVDKPEE
-361 KTEIAADETVVAPV
+361 KTEVAADEV
-375 EAQPVEEKA
+375 EAKA

-397 TKKASKKVAK
+397 TNKPSKKGAK
-407 AEEKGDGEVEES
+407 AEEKGDGEAEES
-419 AVVAGEA
+419 AVVAGDGEA
-426 EKKTAKKSSKSKRA
+426 EKKTAKKSSKSKKA
-440 EEKSKDD
+440 EEKSNDD
-447 DKSVEKKAKKAEKAT
+447 DKNVEEKAKKAEKAT
-462 KSTKKADKEAE
+462 KSTKKSDKEAE
-473 SDAVAEAKPAK
+473 SDAEAKPAK

-512 KPEAAESIK
+512 KADAADNIK

-656 SEGLE
+656 SDGLE
-661 DGDEEMGDEAE
+661 EGDEEMDDEAE

-677 ATSPEV
+677 ATSPEA

-741 REIIGIADSVE
+741 REIIGIADSVD

-769 AGEDRPESDIR
+769 AGEDRPESEIR
-780 GEFLEHVECMR
+780 AEFLAHVECMR
-791 EINRNV
+791 EINCNV